1 VVAAPAA
8 VGRPKPGAIGKS
20 ADETPSAKKP
30 AFSAGAWEEARA
42 LIWTHRKRLAL
53 GLVLML
59 INRLSGLVLP
69 TTTKYLMDDV
79 ISQGNWDLLPKLALA
94 AGLATTVD
102 ALTAFTNSQVLGV
115 AAQRAITEMRKDVEA
130 HVMRLPIRYFD
141 STKSGIL
148 ISRIMT
154 DAEGIRNL
162 VGTGLVQLT
171 GSMVTAVLA
180 LGVLL
185 YLNWKLTLVTI
196 VILGVFG
203 GGMATAFNRLRPL
216 FRERGKINA
225 DVTGRLA
232 ETLGGVRIV
241 KSYTAEKREE
251 LVFAKGA
258 HRLLRN
264 VAKSLTGVSAVT
276 SFSSVVI
283 GATGIAM
290 MLIGG
295 NSIRNGSMTVGD
307 LVMYLSFTALMT
319 MPVIQLA
326 SIGTQLSEAFAG
338 LDRIR
343 EIRRMA
349 TEDEEDASRAP
360 LPDIH
365 GEVAFD
371 DVTFEYNTG
380 VPVLKRVAFVA
391 PAGSTTALVGSS
403 GSGKSTLI
411 SLVMTFNRPLSGR
424 VLVDGHDLTG
434 IKLRDYRSHLGVVLQ
449 DNFLFDGTIAENI
462 AYAKPHATRDEIK
475 AVSRIAHCDEFIE
488 AFENG
493 YDTIVGE
500 RGVRLSG
507 GQRQRVSIARAIL
520 ADPRILILDEAT
532 SSLDSESEAM
542 IQDGLRSLRRGR
554 TTFVIAHRLS
564 TIQSADQILVLEGGE
579 IVERGTHEE
588 LLAKNGRYRQL
599 YDKQYRF
606 EKDRFINPGEDFT
619 PEPEKVVASAR
630 VSNTL

>member
-1 VVAAPAA
+1 MHGGRGERMPRHPLPA
-8 VGRPKPGAIGKS
+8 GT
-20 ADETPSAKKP
+20 TPEKKP
-30 AFSAGAWEEARA
+30 KKAFTEGAWEEARA

-53 GLVLML
+53 GLGLMI

-79 ISQGNWDLLPKLALA
+79 ISKGNWDLLPTLALA
-94 AGLATTVD
+94 AGAATVVD
-102 ALTAFTNSQVLGV
+102 ASTAFANSQILGV
-115 AAQRAITEMRKDVEA
+115 AAQRAITEMRKDVET

-148 ISRIMT
+148 ISRIMS

-171 GSMVTAVLA
+171 GSILTATVA
-180 LGVLL
+180 MGVLL
-185 YLNWKLTLVTI
+185 YLNWRLTLVTI
-196 VILGVFG
+196 FILGAFG
-203 GGMATAFNRLRPL
+203 GGMASAFKKLRPL
-216 FRERGKINA
+216 FRERGQINA
-225 DVTGRLA
+225 EVTGRLA
-232 ETLGGVRIV
+232 ESLGGVRIV
-241 KSYTAEKREE
+241 KAYTAEKREE

-258 HRLLRN
+258 HRLFRN

-276 SFSSVVI
+276 AFSSIVI

-295 NSIRNGSMTVGD
+295 ASIRNGSMTIGD

-349 TEDEEDASRAP
+349 TEDQEDASKDA
-360 LPDIH
+360 LPDVR
-365 GEVAFD
+365 GEVTFD
-371 DVTFEYNTG
+371 DVGFEYNPG
-380 VPVLKRVAFVA
+380 VPVLKNVSFHA

-411 SLVMTFNRPLSGR
+411 SLVMTFNRPTTGR
-424 VLVDGHDLTG
+424 VLVDGKDLTT
-434 IKLRDYRSHLGVVLQ
+434 IKLRDYRSQLGVVLQ

-462 AYAKPHATRDEIK
+462 AYGNPHASREEIK

-488 AFENG
+488 SFEQQ

-507 GQRQRVSIARAIL
+507 GQRQRVAIARAIL
-520 ADPRILILDEAT
+520 ADPRVLILDEAT
-532 SSLDSESEAM
+532 SSLDSESEAL
-542 IQDGLRSLRRGR
+542 IQDGLRSLRQGR

-564 TIQSADQILVLEGGE
+564 TIRSADQILVLEQGE

-588 LLAKNGRYRQL
+588 LLAVNGRYRQL

-619 PEPEKVVASAR
+619 PEPEKVVAAAR
-630 VSNTL
+630 VTNAL